1 MVRNGSSNYYFW
13 ILQKNQILTKTGV
26 IITNVKEDSIAYENE
41 LQQGDVIK
49 EIDNEPIKSI
59 SDFKK
64 AVKKQNLKME
74 HYY

>member
-1 MVRNGSSNYYFW
+1 M
-13 ILQKNQILTKTGV
+13 

-64 AVKKQNLKME
+64 AVKKQNLKDGALLLIE
-74 HYY
+74 RDKSSFYVVLTEK